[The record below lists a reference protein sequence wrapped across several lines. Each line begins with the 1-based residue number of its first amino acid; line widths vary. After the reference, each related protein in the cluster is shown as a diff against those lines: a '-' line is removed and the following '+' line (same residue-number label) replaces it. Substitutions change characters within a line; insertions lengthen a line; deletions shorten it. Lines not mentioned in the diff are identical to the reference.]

1 MIRKALERTSE
12 TRENMR
18 GGDGTVTINHY
29 FTPDELSFR
38 SRLCAEMIVPPGASV
53 GLHQHDNEDEIY
65 IVTAGSG
72 IISEGDSENRVAT
85 GDAILTGN
93 GAAHA
98 VRNDGTE
105 DLRIIAVI
113 ILY

>member
-1 MIRKALERTSE
+1 MIRKAQERTSE
-12 TRENMR
+12 ARENMR
-18 GGDGTVTINHY
+18 GGTGTVTINHY
-29 FTPDELSFR
+29 LKPEELTAR
-38 SRLCAEMIVPPGASV
+38 TRLCAEMIVPPGASV

-72 IISEGDSENRVAT
+72 IISESDSEQRVET

-98 VRNDGTE
+98 VRNDGDV